1 MVRWFGGSV
10 VRWFGGSVVSL
21 TPMNNMCT
29 CRGQPCKTCWGAKPR
44 CHFWSVLYFSCNQH
58 FTCRRQPCKT
68 CWGAK
73 PRCHFWSVLLSLLN
87 RRPPRS
93 KKSESAKTCNRYSK
107 ISKTKN
113 LRKVRSEKNSSLK
126 FGRFNTIAKKIG
138 VRKSES
144 KILCCK
150 QSFLR
155 YRLSIFEPSF
165 TFSP

>member
-1 MVRWFGGSV
+1 MVRWFGGSVVRWFGGSV

-29 CRGQPCKTCWGAKPR
+29 CRG
-44 CHFWSVLYFSCNQH
+44 
-58 FTCRRQPCKT
+58 QPCKT

>member
-10 VRWFGGSVVSL
+10 VFL

-44 CHFWSVLYFSCNQH
+44 CHFSSVRFSSWNQH
-58 FTCRRQPCKT
+58 FTCRRQPCKTGWGAKPRCHFSSVLYFAWNQHFTSRRQPCKT

-73 PRCHFWSVLLSLLN
+73 PRCHFWSVLFSLLN

-113 LRKVRSEKNSSLK
+113 LRKVRSEKNS
-126 FGRFNTIAKKIG
+126 
-138 VRKSES
+138 
-144 KILCCK
+144 
-150 QSFLR
+150 
-155 YRLSIFEPSF
+155 
-165 TFSP
+165 